1 MLKFYY
7 LSGSCALV
15 PHTALIW
22 AGADFEAVKMERDAL
37 KSPEYLAINPN
48 GNVPLLTDGDWTLSQ
63 NVAIVEYVNALYP
76 QAKIFGLGDAK
87 SQAKA
92 RQWLSFANSD
102 IHGKFGL
109 VFGAARLLPDADE
122 ATQNAVK
129 QAGMKAVLDLYVRAD
144 KALAEQDYLA
154 GNEITIADVYVYVTV
169 RWAKALGMDLSGLPN
184 LQAHFERVSQN
195 NGVQSALKA
204 QGVEA

>member
-1 MLKFYY
+1 MLKLYY
-7 LSGSCALV
+7 LPGSCALV

-22 AGADFEAVKMERDAL
+22 ADTEFEAIKMERDAL
-37 KSPEYLAINPN
+37 KSPEYLAVNPN
-48 GNVPLLTDGDWTLSQ
+48 GNVPLLTDETWTLSQ

-76 QAKIFGLGDAK
+76 KVKIFGSGDTK

-92 RQWLSFANSD
+92 RQWLAFANSD

-109 VFGAARLLPDADE
+109 VFGAARLLPHADE
-122 ATQNAVK
+122 GTQNAVK
-129 QAGMKAVLDLYVRAD
+129 QAGMNAVLDLYAWAD
-144 KALAEQDYLA
+144 KTLASQDYLA

-184 LQAHFERVSQN
+184 LQAHFERVGQN
-195 NGVQSALKA
+195 DGVQSALKA